1 MLRRIGG
8 GCFTED
14 ALAAQ
19 PSPTGI
25 QRLVLVKR
33 LQARLHDA
41 RPFVRAWLARASA
54 ALPLQHEGIVRLL
67 AVEAQGAGGQIVCE
81 YFSGETLRL
90 LVSTLAAREL
100 TLPVGSACRIVAQAA
115 EALAYAHALRDQA
128 DRPLELLHGDLA
140 PENVLVTYAGQTK
153 LLDFGLGRAD
163 PLRHHTP
170 PGRLA
175 GRLAHQAPEQLR
187 DQPVDRRADLWG
199 LGVLLHELLAGRL
212 LFHGATPQELI
223 QAVLEAPIPPPSHYN
238 PAVPPAL
245 DRLVLAALER
255 DPQRRLASAEAL
267 RSQLEPLLEQSEGAH
282 PAAVGGWLRGS
293 LRDCYLEH
301 QRIERDAR
309 SEAIE
314 ALRTHGPPPW
324 TAESR
329 LLVGAPRRGAPQ
341 RGRQLRMLL
350 RPGRVAAQ
358 LSALGLVLGAS
369 GLLAERLGRRLAAG
383 EALPWLGWLL
393 LTIGALG
400 GALAIGWRWRSRRRR
415 TSGRNAPDADLSE
428 AAREAAAWRGEA
440 QRGRKRLTETE
451 HALSRADAHIADA
464 LEQLVE
470 AEERAS
476 RVEGLERAL
485 AEAHAELRRLRDE
498 AARATPAAPRD
509 PSVQDRSAP

>member
-19 PSPTGI
+19 PSPSGI

-54 ALPLQHEGIVRLL
+54 ALSLQHEGIVRLL

-128 DRPLELLHGDLA
+128 DQPLELLHGDLA

-187 DQPVDRRADLWG
+187 DQPVDRRADIWG

-223 QAVLEAPIPPPSHYN
+223 RAVLEAPIAPPSHYN
-238 PAVPPAL
+238 PTVPPAL

-255 DPQRRLASAEAL
+255 DPRRRLASAEAL

-301 QRIERDAR
+301 QRIEREAR

-324 TAESR
+324 TDESR

-341 RGRQLRMLL
+341 RGRRLRTLL
-350 RPGRVAAQ
+350 RLGRVAAQ
-358 LSALGLVLGAS
+358 LSALVLVLGAS
-369 GLLAERLGRRLAAG
+369 GLLAERLGRRLAGG

-393 LTIGALG
+393 LTIAALG
-400 GALAIGWRWRSRRRR
+400 GALLALGWRWRGRQRRPD
-415 TSGRNAPDADLSE
+415 GPDAPATDLAE
-428 AAREAAAWRGEA
+428 AARAVAAWRDEA
-440 QRGRKRLTETE
+440 QKRRKRLTETE

-464 LEQLVE
+464 LEQLVD

-476 RVEGLERAL
+476 RVERLERAL

-498 AARATPAAPRD
+498 AAHAARPSSARD
-509 PSVQDRSAP
+509 HTVQNP